1 MRQQF
6 GRLALFASA
15 GLVLA
20 ACTTTGD
27 MTPAYPISQPAAPV
41 DSALP
46 PPPPFR
52 PEPIPVDPPPMTAP
66 TETVTSQ
73 PLPPPAA
80 APAPIPEEPPIPQPP
95 PYTPPPPPYTPPPPP
110 VAAPPVIVTSV
121 TGRVVDVDGPAQVH
135 TVKKGDTVDAIAREF
150 DMTRKEVGELNDLDP
165 PYDKLKLGQKIK
177 GPKTKVKAY
186 VVGQGDTLFAI
197 AQRFKVTQK
206 ALLDANNMKAG
217 ATIRANQ
224 RIILPK
230 GYKDGGPIRRAI
242 PASAPAPAPSRPA
255 TTAAPYTPPA
265 PYTLPPPPAA
275 VPSAAPVTAPAP
287 YTPPRAAAPTPAPA
301 ATSAL
306 PPIGSRP
313 AAAPLPA
320 PAARPA
326 PAPSAPASPIVDSS
340 STPTDADVVAA
351 GRDRFVWPV
360 KGETIAG
367 FGPRGPG
374 GQRSDGLNIR
384 AAAGD
389 PVRAAA
395 AGEVVYAG
403 DQVPEFGNLVL
414 IKHADG
420 WVTAYAHLG
429 RADVKMRQMVVQ
441 GQQVGAVGMSGGVS
455 EPQLHFEV
463 RYAPTAKDK
472 ARPIDPS
479 LVLPR

>member
-6 GRLALFASA
+6 GRVALFASA
-15 GLVLA
+15 GLALA

-27 MTPAYPISQPAAPV
+27 MTPAYPISQPAPPT

-46 PPPPFR
+46 APPPYR

-95 PYTPPPPPYTPPPPP
+95 PYTPPPPPPP

-121 TGRVVDVDGPAQVH
+121 TGRVVDVDGPPQVH

-150 DMTRKEVGELNDLDP
+150 NMTRKEVGELNDLDP

-197 AQRFKVTQK
+197 SQRFKVTQK
-206 ALLDANNMKAG
+206 ALLDANDMKAG

-230 GYKDGGPIRRAI
+230 GYKDGGPIRRAV
-242 PASAPAPAPSRPA
+242 PAPTPAPSRAA
-255 TTAAPYTPPA
+255 TTAPYTPSAAPPA

-275 VPSAAPVTAPAP
+275 AAAPAAAPAP
-287 YTPPRAAAPTPAPA
+287 YTPPRTATPAPAPA
-301 ATSAL
+301 ATSA

-313 AAAPLPA
+313 AAPPLPA

-326 PAPSAPASPIVDSS
+326 PAPSAPASPIVES
-340 STPTDADVVAA
+340 STAPTDADVVAA
-351 GRDRFVWPV
+351 GRNRFTWPV

-367 FGPRGPG
+367 FGPKGPG

-384 AAAGD
+384 AAAGE

-441 GQQVGAVGMSGGVS
+441 GQQVGAVGTSGGVT

-472 ARPIDPS
+472 ARPIDPT
-479 LVLPR
+479 LVLPK